1 MEGIQSFPISL
12 CESPRLGAIGIIDN
26 MHGVYSEFRGNTE
39 LALTPN
45 TVQSFHCA
53 SHKSNAP
60 NVFRSGV
67 AGTRLYTGQ
76 VCELLYWINSV
87 TIHYYWR
94 RRPSRTKIL
103 ELCLAWRPT
112 LGSFF
117 IHCCESG
124 AEAFLLVNKQ
134 SDVVSIVNVLESEL
148 ANLDED
154 LTTEAIHNIV
164 HRSAKQSG
172 SRDTSLP

>member
-1 MEGIQSFPISL
+1 M
-12 CESPRLGAIGIIDN
+12 DN
-26 MHGVYSEFRGNTE
+26 THVYSEFCGDTD
-39 LALTPN
+39 LALTSD
-45 TVQSFHCA
+45 TVESFHCT
-53 SHKSNAP
+53 SCKSNAT

-67 AGTRLYTGQ
+67 AGTQLYAAQ
-76 VCELLYWINSV
+76 VCELFYWINSV

-124 AEAFLLVNKQ
+124 VEAFLLVNKQ
-134 SDVVSIVNVLESEL
+134 SDIVSRVSVRESEL
-148 ANLDED
+148 TNLDAD

-172 SRDTSLP
+172 SQDTSLPYTGGHREWLGKAAC